1 MQCDADADVCNR
13 KSPFST
19 TKIESFFPVGVED
32 MQVIRGSAFFF
43 YRILGGARPRVR
55 ERERKRERVCVRE

>member
-1 MQCDADADVCNR
+1 MGESERERERGRERANVCNR

-32 MQVIRGSAFFF
+32 MQVRCSSQSKSN
-43 YRILGGARPRVR
+43 YS
-55 ERERKRERVCVRE
+55 EKM